1 MSWSWSHCLVCWKP
15 SGDGWQP
22 ETCKIM
28 GLIRFGGLCAIWL
41 VWRGSHFKALKRYL
55 RSSYTL
61 TVEQSHKYFSTIN
74 KPLGCLVL
82 WWLDQATAPTSYET
96 CGMPHMH
103 VLSEVRAQT
112 FSSMGRS
119 WEQGKLLSHCIF
131 ANCSLNGHQSLGFI
145 YTQEN
150 PCVPKCQPPLP
161 LLKILATR

>member
-15 SGDGWQP
+15 SGDGWQS

-96 CGMPHMH
+96 CGIPHMH

-119 WEQGKLLSHCIF
+119 WGQGSFFPTAFLLIAVWMDTNHWVSYIRRKIP
-131 ANCSLNGHQSLGFI
+131 ASPNAS
-145 YTQEN
+145 
-150 PCVPKCQPPLP
+150 PPP
-161 LLKILATR
+161 PT